1 MKITTILEIIHNQ
14 MFDGINYQI
23 YLITFKCTAT
33 AEMEIKLS
41 YATKSRGQQTKF
53 PVVWN
58 SAVDGNEWPVAVL
71 TPSIIMENFL
81 VDPFRI
87 SILGTL
93 LHIAPSL

>member
-1 MKITTILEIIHNQ
+1 
-14 MFDGINYQI
+14 
-23 YLITFKCTAT
+23 
-33 AEMEIKLS
+33 MEIKLS

-53 PVVWN
+53 PVVLN
-58 SAVDGNEWPVAVL
+58 SAVDGNEWSVAVL
-71 TPSIIMENFL
+71 TQSIIMGNFL